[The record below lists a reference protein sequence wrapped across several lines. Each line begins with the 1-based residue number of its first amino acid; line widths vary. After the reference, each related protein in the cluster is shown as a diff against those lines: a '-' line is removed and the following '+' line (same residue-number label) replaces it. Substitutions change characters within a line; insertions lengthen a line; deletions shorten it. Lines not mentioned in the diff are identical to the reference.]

1 MTLRRPASMAIVV
14 TLLIGA
20 LAARFDPSVLIFYVS
35 YAAVGAFLAIRRPE
49 NPIGWILIGIAV
61 AFLLTT
67 TPPGIDARAIAAGR
81 PTLRDVTYAWL
92 WSWSGRTLF
101 LGYFALMVIFPTG
114 HLPAGRWNRPVAVIL
129 VFGLVNATVNA
140 FAPTIAIDLGARPIA
155 FENPVALFP
164 GLGIWDLLATSGIQD
179 IVVLLLMLG
188 GVGSII
194 VRFRRSRGL
203 VRLQLRWLVT
213 AMTFLVVAL
222 LGSSALIGALGDDA
236 SGLAWAPAVLAYPS
250 IPVAIAVAV
259 LRYRLFDID
268 RIISRTLAYSAV
280 TAILGAVFLGVIV
293 GLQWV
298 LAPFTKEQTIGVAA
312 STLAV
317 FALFQPVLRRVRSAV
332 DRRFDRARYDADLTV
347 RTFAARLRG
356 DIDLAAVRA
365 EIVSTAST
373 AVRPTA
379 AGIWLRGP

>member
-1 MTLRRPASMAIVV
+1 MAIVV
-14 TLLIGA
+14 TLLIGT
-20 LAARFDPSVLIFYVS
+20 LAARFDPNTLIFYVS

-67 TPPGIDARAIAAGR
+67 PPPGIDAGAIAAGR
-81 PTLRDVTYAWL
+81 PTVRDVTYAWL

-101 LGYFALMVIFPTG
+101 LGYFALTMIFPTG
-114 HLPAGRWNRPVAVIL
+114 HLPAGRWRRPVVALLVI
-129 VFGLVNATVNA
+129 GLVNATISAV
-140 FAPTIAIDLGARPIA
+140 APTIAIDVGAGPIA
-155 FENPVALFP
+155 FKNPVAVLP
-164 GLGIWDLLATSGIQD
+164 GLGAWEFLATSGIQD
-179 IVVLLLMLG
+179 VIVLCLMLG

-203 VRLQLRWLVT
+203 VRLQLSWLVT
-213 AMTFLVVAL
+213 AVTFLLVAL
-222 LGSSALIGALGDDA
+222 MGGSALIGALGDDA
-236 SGLAWAPAVLAYPS
+236 AGLAWAPAILAYPS
-250 IPVAIAVAV
+250 IPIAIAVAV

-356 DIDLAAVRA
+356 DIDLAAVSA
-365 EIVSTAST
+365 EIVGTASA

-379 AGIWLRGP
+379 ASIWLRGP